1 MLTTSLLNKFERVIV
16 SKGENAFYNP
26 NDGYYK
32 RKTKLNQL
40 FNLLD
45 SNDLLNTE
53 GLQIIENIPADK
65 FENYIMHRLI
75 NVIPSTINREIIN
88 DETNHVSSLSQTIA
102 EYYKNNKFV
111 KTFYESR
118 KIDSNQYEGDK
129 ADEFKDIKET
139 IILFK
144 KSNDDYSAFVGH
156 LLEDIVGLLI
166 GEHHKNTNKNKQ
178 CNNIINELSA
188 VLNELKA
195 NIDMTLIKENT
206 PGNSYYVIHAIIS
219 TIKEVKTKDKDNVDK
234 LNSVKSFVSDILTD
248 ELLLTALTKYIEY
261 LRNQINVMLEDILKN
276 TKKCRLITKHRVDY
290 RGVMGETDYIIECL
304 KGGNSIL
311 ADCKVYNNIT
321 PDTMNKFVFQ
331 LIGYYH
337 QHTLLK
343 TTPSYYGKFPFNI
356 GRFMIINPLDN
367 NYEFSYYVIN
377 IQDHKKDFDDMLTIW
392 DKYIMKCLNCS
403 KHLNEN

>member
-26 NDGYYK
+26 NDSYYK

-45 SNDLLNTE
+45 SNDLLNKD
-53 GLQIIENIPADK
+53 GLQIIENIPPEN

-102 EYYKNNKFV
+102 EYYENNKFV

-166 GEHHKNTNKNKQ
+166 GEHNKNMDKNKQ
-178 CNNIINELSA
+178 CNNIISELSA

-206 PGNSYYVIHAIIS
+206 PGNAYYVIHAIIS

-248 ELLLTALTKYIEY
+248 ESLLTTLSKYIEY
-261 LRNQINVMLEDILKN
+261 LRNQVNVMLEDILKN

-356 GRFMIINPLDN
+356 GRFMIINPLDD
-367 NYEFSYYVIN
+367 NYEFSYYAIN
-377 IQDHKKDFDDMLTIW
+377 IQEHKKDFDDMLTIW